1 MPDRLGPKLETPFLQ
16 AAVHFM
22 FRAFRNEVTYG
33 A

>member
-1 MPDRLGPKLETPFLQ
+1 MPDLVGPEMEMHFLH
-16 AAVHFM
+16 ANVHFM

>member
-1 MPDRLGPKLETPFLQ
+1 MPDRPERKLETPFLHVH
-16 AAVHFM
+16 VHFM

>member
-1 MPDRLGPKLETPFLQ
+1 MRDPDGRKLETTFLQ
-16 AAVHFM
+16 AHVHFM